1 MGALR
6 RFFERL
12 AQSDED
18 RHAAE
23 IRTWARAVPGTV
35 PISEA
40 PLRERAR
47 VAGVVRRITVLPME
61 GGESLRLLLN
71 DGDGECEVVL
81 MGRRSLPGLSLGTR
95 LVVEGV
101 VADQRG
107 IRRIVNPK
115 VEFGR

>member
-6 RFFERL
+6 RLFERL
-12 AQSDED
+12 AQTDEV

-23 IRTWARAVPGTV
+23 IRNWARSVPGTV
-35 PISEA
+35 PIAEA
-40 PLRERAR
+40 GLREKAR

-61 GGESLRLLLN
+61 GGESLRLLLS
-71 DGDGECEVVL
+71 DGAGECEVVL

-101 VADQRG
+101 VAEQRG
-107 IRRIVNPK
+107 MRRIVNPK